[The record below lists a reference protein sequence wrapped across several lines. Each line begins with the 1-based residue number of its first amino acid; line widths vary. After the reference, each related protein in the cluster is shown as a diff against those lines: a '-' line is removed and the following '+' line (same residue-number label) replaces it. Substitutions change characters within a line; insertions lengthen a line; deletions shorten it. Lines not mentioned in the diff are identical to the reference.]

1 MIEQQCLAD
10 KILQELPEELAAA
23 TTFKVDEKER
33 LCMFF
38 SFKLAGPDFQVV
50 LDVVKRYQGDFVN
63 QKEDGRDVG
72 FFMFPK
78 PKPKEE
84 VKPAAD
90 LVPPA
95 AQAKEEKP
103 LEALKQSSPMQILKA
118 RFCELCEDNGTDKC
132 NFELCLRILG
142 VFEAQ
147 SQTDV
152 LEKINRSLDNV
163 QRQLS
168 QIQPVQAASSN
179 NADARAPPAA
189 VAPPSQKVER
199 NTRPLEGHR
208 EGDVVWIYDENRG
221 GERYEKALQK
231 DNERSNDYFAI
242 RRSILDAEAAGRKG
256 IVLEGKWCWLSTE
269 RDFIGRKVAKQFPKG
284 GRR

>member
-10 KILQELPEELAAA
+10 KILAELPCELAAA

-103 LEALKQSSPMQILKA
+103 LEALKQSSPMEILKA
-118 RFCELCEDNGTDKC
+118 RFCELCPRRALKLKTSFFDKDC
-132 NFELCLRILG
+132 PGLLTKMNILP
-142 VFEAQ
+142 
-147 SQTDV
+147 
-152 LEKINRSLDNV
+152 II
-163 QRQLS
+163 LS
-168 QIQPVQAASSN
+168 
-179 NADARAPPAA
+179 A
-189 VAPPSQKVER
+189 V
-199 NTRPLEGHR
+199 
-208 EGDVVWIYDENRG
+208 
-221 GERYEKALQK
+221 
-231 DNERSNDYFAI
+231 
-242 RRSILDAEAAGRKG
+242 
-256 IVLEGKWCWLSTE
+256 
-269 RDFIGRKVAKQFPKG
+269 
-284 GRR
+284 